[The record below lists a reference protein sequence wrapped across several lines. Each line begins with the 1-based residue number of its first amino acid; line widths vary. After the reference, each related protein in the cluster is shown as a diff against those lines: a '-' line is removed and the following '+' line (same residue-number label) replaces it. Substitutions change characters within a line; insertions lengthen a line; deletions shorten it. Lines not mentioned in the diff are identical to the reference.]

1 MIEIEPDF
9 FGAYWLKGA
18 IYLNEGEY
26 EKAVEELKKA
36 ASLGGHQIVLS
47 DLGSAYG
54 LAGKKDKAAAIL
66 DRMLEMQRREYV
78 PAICIARVYSR
89 IGENEKAIEWLEKAF
104 EERNGEMVFLK
115 GEITGAAD
123 SDSLKSLG
131 SNPTLIELLQKMK
144 LPRQTK

>member
-1 MIEIEPDF
+1 
-9 FGAYWLKGA
+9 
-18 IYLNEGEY
+18 
-26 EKAVEELKKA
+26 LKKA

-66 DRMLEMQRREYV
+66 DRMLEMQRQEYV

-131 SNPTLIELLQKMK
+131 SNPKLIELLQKMK
-144 LPRQTK
+144 LPRLTE